1 MLLIRDVFHCKPGKV
16 RPMVKKFLAMAD
28 LMEKQGSPRP
38 RVTTD
43 MSGQRFWTVVSE
55 FEVESFDEF
64 TSMGSDEES
73 TKEFEK
79 IMSDY
84 HDLVDSGH
92 REIYT
97 IEKSP

>member
-16 RPMVKKFLAMAD
+16 RPMVKKFLAMSD

-38 RVTTD
+38 KVMTD
-43 MSGQRFWTVVSE
+43 MSGERFWTVVSE
-55 FEVESFDEF
+55 FEVESFDAF
-64 TSMGSDEES
+64 ANMGSDEES
-73 TKEFEK
+73 MKEFEK
-79 IMSDY
+79 IMAGY

-97 IEKSP
+97 IEK